1 MIQFL
6 GIALA
11 IFVGGPLLVAFLS
24 MLLFFSYEATLGLCV
39 LWLVMLRVPQK
50 KFPRALRSRAKTM
63 GVLGWAKG
71 DSDIGK

>member
-11 IFVGGPLLVAFLS
+11 IFVGGPLLVAFLIVT
-24 MLLFFSYEATLGLCV
+24 LFWSYEITLGLCV
-39 LWLVMLRVPQK
+39 FWLIMLRVPLK
-50 KFPRALRSRAKTM
+50 RFPRALRSHAKTL